1 MIRSPRRRAVAL
13 IAAILLTALAVPT
26 PAWASGRPAGAGIH
40 TGAAGVHT
48 GTGGLRAAAGD
59 DGSADD
65 VTWTV
70 RTASNGF
77 GAERTSYTYA
87 VDPGQ
92 SVSDAL
98 VVSNHGT
105 APLQLAVYAA
115 DGYTGAGGQL
125 DLLTPGESSLGIGA
139 WTRAGSSTITVA
151 PDEAVAVPF
160 VLSVPTTATP
170 GDYVGGI
177 VTSLGSSADQGL
189 SVDRRLGIRIG
200 LRVSGALS
208 PSLAIENPQVAWGG
222 AWSLG
227 TGTATLSYTL
237 HNTGNTTL
245 GAQQAASIA
254 GPFGWFPTDAG
265 EVDPAVQ
272 ILPGET
278 RDVQI
283 TVPAIAGML
292 ALVGSATVTPVVV
305 DASGSTTTLAPVT
318 TQATGPAVPWLL
330 LIIILVAAALAAG
343 AIWLRRRRV
352 AARRRR
358 EDERVARAVADALAD
373 AEGGA
378 REAAQTA
385 GGQAGV
391 GAATDSAGTTAG

>member
-1 MIRSPRRRAVAL
+1 MIRSSRRRAAALLAVAL
-13 IAAILLTALAVPT
+13 FAALAVPT
-26 PAWASGRPAGAGIH
+26 PAWATLQS
-40 TGAAGVHT
+40 T
-48 GTGGLRAAAGD
+48 AAGD
-59 DGSADD
+59 DSSAND

-77 GAERTSYTYA
+77 GKERTSYTYA

-92 SVSDAL
+92 SITDAL

-125 DLLTPGESSLGIGA
+125 DLLTPGETSLNVGA
-139 WTRAGSSTITVA
+139 WTQAGSSTITVA
-151 PDEAVAVPF
+151 PDESATVPF
-160 VLSVPTTATP
+160 VLAVPSTATP

-177 VTSLGSSADQGL
+177 VTSLASSADQGI

-200 LRVSGALS
+200 LRVAGALA

-222 AWSLG
+222 SWSLG

-254 GPFGWFPTDAG
+254 GPFGWFATDAG
-265 EVDPAVQ
+265 DVDPAVQ

-292 ALVGSATVTPVVV
+292 ALVGSATVTPIVV
-305 DASGSTTTLAPVT
+305 DASGSTTALAPVAA
-318 TQATGPAVPWLL
+318 QAIGLAVPWLL
-330 LIIILVAAALAAG
+330 VLIVVLAAG
-343 AIWLRRRRV
+343 LAVGAVWLRRRRMAV
-352 AARRRR
+352 RRR
-358 EDERVARAVADALAD
+358 EEDDRVARAVADALAE
-373 AEGGA
+373 AQG
-378 REAAQTA
+378 AAQNA
-385 GGQAGV
+385 GSP
-391 GAATDSAGTTAG
+391 AAAPTSSVRAASD